1 MTGRIDAKITFN
13 VTIHDQRALRRA
25 AWKQAKED
33 TTTARD
39 HAEFRR
45 RVGGVEA
52 DLLTLLDDRM
62 SPPGAS
68 IEESCVEL
76 FRLESVL

>member
-1 MTGRIDAKITFN
+1 MTDRIDAN
-13 VTIHDQRALRRA
+13 VTLNVTVHDPQALRKA
-25 AWKQAKED
+25 AWE
-33 TTTARD
+33 
-39 HAEFRR
+39 HADFRR
-45 RVGGVEA
+45 RAGGVEA

-68 IEESCVEL
+68 IEDSSAEL

>member
-1 MTGRIDAKITFN
+1 MTDRIDAKITFN

-25 AWKQAKED
+25 AWKRAKED
-33 TTTARD
+33 RTTARD

-76 FRLESVL
+76 FRLEAAL

>member
-1 MTGRIDAKITFN
+1 MTDRIGAKITFN

-25 AWKQAKED
+25 AWKRTKED
-33 TTTARD
+33 RTTARD

-45 RVGGVEA
+45 RVGGVEV
-52 DLLTLLDDRM
+52 DLLTLLDARL

-68 IEESCVEL
+68 IEEASVEL

>member
-1 MTGRIDAKITFN
+1 MTGCIDAKITFS
-13 VTIHDQRALRRA
+13 VTIHDQHALRRA
-25 AWKQAKED
+25 AWKRAKESCS
-33 TTTARD
+33 TARD

-45 RVGGVEA
+45 RVGGIEA

-68 IEESCVEL
+68 IEDSCVEL
-76 FRLESVL
+76 SRLEAAL